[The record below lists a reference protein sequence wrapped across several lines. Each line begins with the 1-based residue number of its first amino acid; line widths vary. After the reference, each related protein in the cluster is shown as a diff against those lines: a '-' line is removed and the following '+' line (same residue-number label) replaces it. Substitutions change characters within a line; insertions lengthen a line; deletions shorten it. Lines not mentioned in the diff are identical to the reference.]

1 MLRTLEQGREERGY
15 LVWEGT
21 AVYAGW
27 LGKASFKKITFEQKA
42 KRSEGA
48 NYAYVCGSRAVQGTE
63 PQSRSVPGE

>member
-1 MLRTLEQGREERGY
+1 M
-15 LVWEGT
+15 WEGT